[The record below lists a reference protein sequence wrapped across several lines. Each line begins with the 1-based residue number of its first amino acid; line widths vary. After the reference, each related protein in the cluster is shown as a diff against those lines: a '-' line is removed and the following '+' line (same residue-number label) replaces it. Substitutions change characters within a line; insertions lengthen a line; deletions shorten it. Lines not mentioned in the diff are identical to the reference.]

1 MTSHWVCVEG
11 IDTELAV
18 TIGDL
23 RSATDLTIRVI
34 LGKNERSDHNT
45 RIGVTIVV

>member
-1 MTSHWVCVEG
+1 MRLHWVCVEG

-23 RSATDLTIRVI
+23 RSATDLTIRGDI
-34 LGKNERSDHNT
+34 GKERTLRSQYPD
-45 RIGVTIVV
+45 